1 LKLLRVDT
9 LQEARDK
16 LLEAAACIKPASAL
30 IPLQEA
36 LGRTLAADL
45 EATESVPG
53 FRKSTVDGYAVFAQ
67 DTAGA
72 SDSIPAFLF
81 YVGEVEMGKK
91 PSDPI
96 APGQCVYVPTGGM
109 LPEGANAM
117 VMVEHSEP
125 FGEGQVAIYSAVSQ
139 GRNVMEIGDDIHKGA
154 IYLHKGK
161 PIRPQEIGVLAS
173 MGMTKV
179 PVFRPWR
186 VTILS
191 TGDELVPADQSVLA
205 GQTRDSNSHTTA
217 AQCKKY
223 GLEVVTQRILADEEE
238 TIREAIL
245 QAKERSDLLIISGG
259 SSQGKKD
266 MTSTL
271 LNELSDPGVFTHG
284 IAIKPG
290 KPTILGRDKTS
301 RTLLVGLPGHP
312 AAAMV
317 IFELLIGW
325 LWQKMTDTQPPRK
338 IMATMDTNVQGGS
351 GRSLCLLLELSEGQT
366 DLMATPVLGSSGIMT
381 SLSRADGY
389 TLLGVNQEGLNAG
402 DRVQV
407 TLL

>member
-1 LKLLRVDT
+1 MKLLRVDT

-16 LLEAAACIKPASAL
+16 LLEAAACIKPKVVS
-30 IPLQEA
+30 IPLQET
-36 LGRTLAADL
+36 LGRTLAKDL
-45 EATESVPG
+45 EANESVPG

-72 SDSIPAFLF
+72 SDTIPAFLLC
-81 YVGEVEMGKK
+81 VGEVEMGKK

-96 APGQCVYVPTGGM
+96 TPGQCVYVPTGGM

-117 VMVEHSEP
+117 VMVEHSEL

-139 GRNVMEIGDDIHKGA
+139 GRNVMEIGDDIHKGT

-191 TGDELVPADQSVLA
+191 TGDELVPADQTVLP

-223 GLEVVTQRILADEEE
+223 GLEVVTQRILADEEA

-245 QAKERSDLLIISGG
+245 QAKESSELLIISGG

-290 KPTILGRDKTS
+290 KPTILGLDKTS
-301 RTLLVGLPGHP
+301 QTLLVGLPGHP

-325 LWQKMTDTQPPRK
+325 LWQEMTDTQPPHK
-338 IMATMDTNVQGGS
+338 IIATMDTNVQGGS

-366 DLMATPVLGSSGIMT
+366 GLVATPILASSGIMT
-381 SLSRADGY
+381 SLSRANGY

-402 DRVQV
+402 DRVPV